1 MLTRDKTLTRRS
13 LLRSAAAGAL
23 GLAAAGVVAGVPSE
37 AGAQEVIASAVGS
50 FRTTAAL
57 NLRSQPSTSAPVL
70 LVIPFQANVTAIG
83 PEENG
88 FIKVIYAD
96 RTGWAHG
103 DYLTVTSND
112 GGDTPAYLG
121 TGKTTAG
128 VNMRSGAGLNYGV
141 LLVIPA
147 SATVELYDD
156 FRNNYRLVRYGGKF
170 GWVSANYI
178 SAGTPGSGQLT
189 TTANLNL
196 RAQPSLSGS
205 ILKVI
210 PAGTTVSATNE
221 IQNGYRK
228 VTYAGTTG
236 WASVAFLN

>member
-1 MLTRDKTLTRRS
+1 MLTRDLTLSRRS
-13 LLRSAAAGAL
+13 LLRSATAGAL
-23 GLAAAGVVAGVPSE
+23 GLAAAGAVAAVPSE
-37 AGAQEVIASAVGS
+37 AGAQEVIASAVGN

-57 NLRSQPSTSAPVL
+57 NLRSQPNISSSVI
-70 LVIPFQANVTAIG
+70 LVIPYQATVTAIG

-103 DYLTVTSND
+103 DYLTVTSGG

-121 TGKTTAG
+121 SGKTTAG

-141 LLVIPA
+141 ILVIPA
-147 SATVELYDD
+147 NATVELYDD
-156 FRNNYRLVRYGGKF
+156 FRNNYRLVRYSGKF
-170 GWVSANYI
+170 GWVSADYI
-178 SAGTPGSGQLT
+178 SAGSPGSGQLT

-196 RAQPSLSGS
+196 RSQASLSGS

-210 PAGTTVSATNE
+210 PAGAKVSATNE
-221 IQNGYRK
+221 IENGYRK
-228 VTYAGTTG
+228 VTYGGTTG
-236 WASVAFLN
+236 WASVAFLK